1 MVAHWVGQK
10 CGPAG
15 NDRSRHAGIYA
26 MLQWLAGRQVC
37 LNLCPW
43 MMSHGGTECF
53 KCASSLLFPGVPLFM
68 QIFGF

>member
-26 MLQWLAGRQVC
+26 MLQWLAGGQVC

-43 MMSHGGTECF
+43 MMSHGGRMF
-53 KCASSLLFPGVPLFM
+53 
-68 QIFGF
+68 